1 MSTLNERAMLVT
13 LHISAWGGM
22 MFDKVVSEEVNE
34 SFKADRTEAGRYNK
48 RLVAKQFLVEVGS
61 AHSNARKIHKL
72 HTLPWEDDGTRILSN
87 VGYVQYQQAMQDCK
101 RKAELAVKAF
111 IKSLPDAITE
121 ARSRLGEMFN
131 EDDYPDESQLK
142 EKFGLDIEIKNVP
155 QATDFRVKLS
165 NDATKAI
172 VADIERRCDARLKG
186 AMDDIFERTKEKVGN
201 LKEKLKAYQPSKG
214 EDRAKGII
222 RESLVSNIYEFAQMM
237 ESLNVTGDPRID
249 ELKKL
254 LLDELVEHSPQIL
267 RTDAKVR
274 QQVISKADSILKKVN
289 SYLK

>member
-34 SFKADRTEAGRYNK
+34 SYKADRNEAGRYNK

-61 AHSNARKIHKL
+61 AHSVARRTHKL

-101 RKAELAVKAF
+101 RKTELAVKAF
-111 IKSLPDAITE
+111 IKTLPDAIAE
-121 ARSRLGEMFN
+121 ARSRLGTMFN
-131 EDDYPDESQLK
+131 EEDYPNEDELK

-165 NDATKAI
+165 DEATKAI
-172 VADIERRCDARLKG
+172 VSDIERRCHTRLKW
-186 AMDDIFERTKEKVGN
+186 ALNDVFERAAEKVKN
-201 LKEKLKAYQPSKG
+201 LKEKLRNFQPPKG
-214 EDRAKGII
+214 ETRATGII
-222 RESLVSNIYEFAQMM
+222 RESLISNMYEFAQMLD
-237 ESLNVTGDPRID
+237 SLNVTGDPRID

-254 LLDELVEHSPQIL
+254 LMDELVEHSPQIL